1 MFKPLKVKYFQ
12 MTKNLHKELRE
23 VLNIFSRKFK
33 LGEDEIIKRIRFKF
47 DCRLWRNWN
56 NLKQ

>member
-12 MTKNLHKELRE
+12 MTKILHLRE